1 MKTADTVGYA
11 HLVQTMG
18 LCVLSMPRPA
28 TTKAVKRVIASET
41 GFSASIH
48 GWEWTFVAALIHHT
62 LCRSGALANH
72 LLLPVS
78 VAMKHEEARYLEALQ
93 GFSKPTREHWR
104 VRWIDAEDFSFDFTG
119 DAAIYRYWDAT
130 ACVAFTLEMAKRA
143 LAVELRDETLFL
155 QRYDAIFQAVNDRYD
170 VRGSL
175 LTNLV
180 MMCLDNPGIVSRDR
194 RKQYKYDLKDEV
206 FDYIETITQREL
218 TTSNVDPITP

>member
-1 MKTADTVGYA
+1 
-11 HLVQTMG
+11 
-18 LCVLSMPRPA
+18 MPRPA

-48 GWEWTFVAALIHHT
+48 GWEWTFVAVLIHHT
-62 LCRSGALANH
+62 LCRSGAL
-72 LLLPVS
+72 
-78 VAMKHEEARYLEALQ
+78 ETLQ

-155 QRYDAIFQAVNDRYD
+155 QRYDAIFQAVNDSYD

>member
-1 MKTADTVGYA
+1 
-11 HLVQTMG
+11 
-18 LCVLSMPRPA
+18 MPRPA

-62 LCRSGALANH
+62 LCRSGAL
-72 LLLPVS
+72 
-78 VAMKHEEARYLEALQ
+78 ETLQ

-104 VRWIDAEDFSFDFTG
+104 VRWINAEDFSFDFTG

>member
-1 MKTADTVGYA
+1 MDGN
-11 HLVQTMG
+11 G
-18 LCVLSMPRPA
+18 RLSR
-28 TTKAVKRVIASET
+28 
-41 GFSASIH
+41 F
-48 GWEWTFVAALIHHT
+48 LIHHT
-62 LCRSGALANH
+62 LCRSGAL
-72 LLLPVS
+72 
-78 VAMKHEEARYLEALQ
+78 ETLQ

-180 MMCLDNPGIVSRDR
+180 MMCH
-194 RKQYKYDLKDEV
+194 DLKDEV

>member
-1 MKTADTVGYA
+1 MPWLFRMKTADTVGYA

-28 TTKAVKRVIASET
+28 TTKAVKRVIAIET

-48 GWEWTFVAALIHHT
+48 GWEWTFVAVLIHHT
-62 LCRSGALANH
+62 LCRSGALET
-72 LLLPVS
+72 LL
-78 VAMKHEEARYLEALQ
+78 